1 MRLLTG
7 LTADLAHAMPL
18 AGAAT
23 DFGSG
28 RAGPAGHLAGQK
40 NFSRARGGPT
50 STLSVTRHTLGT

>member
-7 LTADLAHAMPL
+7 LTADLGHAMPL

-28 RAGPAGHLAGQK
+28 RAGPADTSPGKRIFRGPGA
-40 NFSRARGGPT
+40 ARRRRFP
-50 STLSVTRHTLGT
+50 